1 MTSAE
6 NAALADS
13 AEDVAKKI
21 EDLMGRRLPF
31 QRGQT
36 LQLSVRFQ
44 EDRPPV
50 QVIKAQGWVDRQLAQ
65 KLVIVNP
72 GSVDQEDVLEGLC
85 WLMLNRYV
93 VGRQTFEERTR
104 RLGTVPDWLSVGFAQ
119 SLYLSL
125 RARDSHVVLRR
136 WQRDESLAL
145 ADLLALEYMPSG
157 RWAEKAF
164 CGVAVDWLA
173 GLPRAGEVFG
183 AIMDRRARGGKVS
196 ADWLAGVITGKAE
209 ARAAEKEW
217 SLWIAL
223 QSNVKRHL
231 GGTTEEDVAALR
243 ALMSV
248 RPEEF
253 GINSATNAPSE
264 MNFAELVEHCREPWM
279 VPLGAVLSLKVKG
292 LGIGASP
299 EFREVVGRYGEFL
312 DALSRYADAGWFSR
326 LVRNVP
332 SQRGLEQRLAA
343 ADEGLKAYR
352 RELRARGKY
361 VTDVE
366 RESRPGWAG
375 TDTNEIARMDR
386 TIPRSDLQRYVDEIE
401 QQVP

>member
-1 MTSAE
+1 MSSAE

-21 EDLMGRRLPF
+21 EDMMGRRLPF

-72 GSVDQEDVLEGLC
+72 GTVDQEDVLEGLC
-85 WLMLNRYV
+85 WLMLNRFV
-93 VGRQTFEERTR
+93 VARQTFEERTK
-104 RLGTVPDWLSVGFAQ
+104 RLGTVPDWLSVGVAQ

-125 RARDSHVVLRR
+125 RARDSQVVLKR
-136 WQRDESLAL
+136 WHREESLAL
-145 ADLLALEYMPSG
+145 ADVLALEYMPSG

-173 GLPRAGEVFG
+173 GLPRSGDVFG
-183 AIMDRRARGGKVS
+183 AIMDRRARGEKVS
-196 ADWLAGVITGKAE
+196 ADWLAERVAGRPEV
-209 ARAAEKEW
+209 RAAEKEW
-217 SLWIAL
+217 DLWIAQ

-231 GGTTEEDVAALR
+231 GGATEEDVVALR
-243 ALMSV
+243 SLMSV

-253 GINSATNAPSE
+253 GIITATNAPSE
-264 MNFAELVEHCREPWM
+264 MSLAELVKYRREPWM
-279 VPLGAVLSLKVKG
+279 VSLAAVLSLKVKG

-299 EFREVVGRYGEFL
+299 EFREVVARYGKFL
-312 DALSRYADAGWFSR
+312 DGLAGHAAGGGFSR

-332 SQRGLEQRLAA
+332 SGRGLELLLES
-343 ADEGLKAYR
+343 ADDGLETYR
-352 RELRARGKY
+352 REVRARGEY

-366 RESRPGWAG
+366 REGRPGWAG

-386 TIPRSDLQRYVDEIE
+386 VIPRSDLQRYVDDIE
-401 QQVP
+401 KRAP